1 MTQRTLAE
9 SLAAYADSDY
19 YPFHMPGHKRRLT
32 EMLPDF
38 PEALQRA
45 ARLDITEIDGFDNLH
60 DPEGILKDAE
70 EKAAALYGADSCYYS
85 VNGSTAGLL
94 TAISAAVPEGG
105 KLILARNCHKAVY
118 HALELGQLTAHYLTP
133 PVDAAFGIYGS
144 VPPAAVAAA
153 LDAHPQARCVILT
166 SPTYEGVVSDIA
178 SIARLCHAHGVPL
191 LVDEAHGAHYLP
203 FAAQYGWQGGA
214 VAAGADLVVQSAHKT
229 LPSLTQT
236 ALLHWN
242 SSFIPPQELE
252 RQLDV
257 FETSSPSY
265 PLMASLDGCTGLL
278 AEHGDAWFAAWRARL
293 QRFSGAVRPL
303 RRLRVLC
310 HGMDDVS
317 AHPGFFAHDSG
328 KILVN
333 GAAAGLTGPALAE
346 LLRRDWQFET
356 EMSCGANVLAMTSP
370 CDEETALD
378 RFAAALLV
386 IDAAAAQN
394 APLPASAQVL
404 PTPGPAACSI
414 AQALFAPHT
423 ALALQHA
430 VGRTS
435 AEYVWAYPPG
445 VPLLAPG
452 EKITKTVLEHIRYAK
467 EKGCSMTGSAVRAF
481 WILV

>member
-1 MTQRTLAE
+1 
-9 SLAAYADSDY
+9 
-19 YPFHMPGHKRRLT
+19 
-32 EMLPDF
+32 
-38 PEALQRA
+38 
-45 ARLDITEIDGFDNLH
+45 
-60 DPEGILKDAE
+60 
-70 EKAAALYGADSCYYS
+70 
-85 VNGSTAGLL
+85 
-94 TAISAAVPEGG
+94 
-105 KLILARNCHKAVY
+105 
-118 HALELGQLTAHYLTP
+118 
-133 PVDAAFGIYGS
+133 
-144 VPPAAVAAA
+144 
-153 LDAHPQARCVILT
+153 
-166 SPTYEGVVSDIA
+166 
-178 SIARLCHAHGVPL
+178 
-191 LVDEAHGAHYLP
+191 
-203 FAAQYGWQGGA
+203 
-214 VAAGADLVVQSAHKT
+214 
-229 LPSLTQT
+229 
-236 ALLHWN
+236 
-242 SSFIPPQELE
+242 
-252 RQLDV
+252 
-257 FETSSPSY
+257 
-265 PLMASLDGCTGLL
+265 
-278 AEHGDAWFAAWRARL
+278 
-293 QRFSGAVRPL
+293 
-303 RRLRVLC
+303 
-310 HGMDDVS
+310 MDDVS

-452 EKITKTVLEHIRYAK
+452 EVITPEFIAACTALAACGTRLHHTGLGGGSTLDVLP
-467 EKGCSMTGSAVRAF
+467 
-481 WILV
+481 

>member
-1 MTQRTLAE
+1 MNDRENDTMRE
-9 SLAAYADSDY
+9 
-19 YPFHMPGHKRRLT
+19 
-32 EMLPDF
+32 
-38 PEALQRA
+38 
-45 ARLDITEIDGFDNLH
+45 N
-60 DPEGILKDAE
+60 EG
-70 EKAAALYGADSCYYS
+70 
-85 VNGSTAGLL
+85 
-94 TAISAAVPEGG
+94 
-105 KLILARNCHKAVY
+105 R
-118 HALELGQLTAHYLTP
+118 Q
-133 PVDAAFGIYGS
+133 
-144 VPPAAVAAA
+144 
-153 LDAHPQARCVILT
+153 
-166 SPTYEGVVSDIA
+166 
-178 SIARLCHAHGVPL
+178 
-191 LVDEAHGAHYLP
+191 
-203 FAAQYGWQGGA
+203 
-214 VAAGADLVVQSAHKT
+214 VQ
-229 LPSLTQT
+229 
-236 ALLHWN
+236 
-242 SSFIPPQELE
+242 QELE

-404 PTPGPAACSI
+404 PPPGPAACSI

-452 EKITKTVLEHIRYAK
+452 EVITPEFIAACTALAACGTHLHHTGLGGGSTLDVLP
-467 EKGCSMTGSAVRAF
+467 
-481 WILV
+481 

>member
-1 MTQRTLAE
+1 
-9 SLAAYADSDY
+9 
-19 YPFHMPGHKRRLT
+19 
-32 EMLPDF
+32 
-38 PEALQRA
+38 
-45 ARLDITEIDGFDNLH
+45 
-60 DPEGILKDAE
+60 
-70 EKAAALYGADSCYYS
+70 
-85 VNGSTAGLL
+85 
-94 TAISAAVPEGG
+94 
-105 KLILARNCHKAVY
+105 
-118 HALELGQLTAHYLTP
+118 
-133 PVDAAFGIYGS
+133 
-144 VPPAAVAAA
+144 
-153 LDAHPQARCVILT
+153 
-166 SPTYEGVVSDIA
+166 
-178 SIARLCHAHGVPL
+178 
-191 LVDEAHGAHYLP
+191 
-203 FAAQYGWQGGA
+203 
-214 VAAGADLVVQSAHKT
+214 
-229 LPSLTQT
+229 
-236 ALLHWN
+236 
-242 SSFIPPQELE
+242 
-252 RQLDV
+252 
-257 FETSSPSY
+257 
-265 PLMASLDGCTGLL
+265 MASLDGCTGLL

-435 AEYVWAYPPG
+435 RSMSG
-445 VPLLAPG
+445 
-452 EKITKTVLEHIRYAK
+452 HIR
-467 EKGCSMTGSAVRAF
+467 RAF
-481 WILV
+481 RCWHRAK